1 MPTLYRKHRPQTFS
15 EVVGQNH
22 IKITLQHEIET
33 NDLAHAYLFAGP
45 RGTGKTTM
53 ARILAKAVNCLNRKE
68 GQAEPCNKCDSC
80 LAIANNQSLDVVEID
95 AASHTGVDNVRENII
110 SNARIAPSQNKY
122 KVFIIDEVHMLS
134 ISAFNAL
141 LKIIEEPPANVIF
154 ILCTTEAH
162 KVPTTIIS
170 RCQRFD
176 FKKIGLNNI
185 VARLERIAEAEKIKI
200 DKEVLTEIA
209 RHSEGH
215 LRDAES
221 LLGQIISI
229 SEGQITAKDAA
240 LVIPR
245 SDIQAIIKLIKYL
258 GKKDTAR
265 AIRLVNQLVEEGV
278 DLKVFLSNLVEV
290 MRKMMLAKLDI
301 SLAHQF
307 SWEWGEA
314 VEAQIS
320 ELNDLFTVDSLAGAI
335 EEFNQALL
343 KLKEAFLVQLPV
355 ELALVKLTTS
365 NFASSPAKKTK
376 TEGSAVDL
384 KNFAKTNQEPNSK
397 ALPQAKNNSSFEPKP
412 EKKVLGS
419 VDLVDI
425 VSRWDEVL
433 AKITKYNHSL
443 SLILRVCQPRQLQGN
458 RLYLAFKYKF
468 HKERIDK
475 PAVKALVQKA
485 LGEVFGFGFEVEAE
499 VDETLEL
506 GNGESSKE
514 VVSADAGAKGREGGK
529 GVEGDKREEGDNKE
543 TKEMIDN
550 LLKTFGGRVVE

>member
-1 MPTLYRKHRPQTFS
+1 
-15 EVVGQNH
+15 
-22 IKITLQHEIET
+22 
-33 NDLAHAYLFAGP
+33 
-45 RGTGKTTM
+45 
-53 ARILAKAVNCLNRKE
+53 
-68 GQAEPCNKCDSC
+68 
-80 LAIANNQSLDVVEID
+80 
-95 AASHTGVDNVRENII
+95 
-110 SNARIAPSQNKY
+110 
-122 KVFIIDEVHMLS
+122 
-134 ISAFNAL
+134 
-141 LKIIEEPPANVIF
+141 
-154 ILCTTEAH
+154 
-162 KVPTTIIS
+162 
-170 RCQRFD
+170 
-176 FKKIGLNNI
+176 
-185 VARLERIAEAEKIKI
+185 
-200 DKEVLTEIA
+200 
-209 RHSEGH
+209 
-215 LRDAES
+215 
-221 LLGQIISI
+221 
-229 SEGQITAKDAA
+229 
-240 LVIPR
+240 
-245 SDIQAIIKLIKYL
+245 
-258 GKKDTAR
+258 
-265 AIRLVNQLVEEGV
+265 
-278 DLKVFLSNLVEV
+278 
-290 MRKMMLAKLDI
+290 
-301 SLAHQF
+301 
-307 SWEWGEA
+307 
-314 VEAQIS
+314 
-320 ELNDLFTVDSLAGAI
+320 LAGAI

-384 KNFAKTNQEPNSK
+384 KKFAKTNQEPSSK

-458 RLYLAFKYKF
+458 KLCLAFKYKF

-514 VVSADAGAKGREGGK
+514 VVSADAGTKGREGGK